1 MPINRGMDKDVV
13 HINNGM
19 LFSHKKKRKKERNNA
34 ICSSM
39 NGPRDSHTQLSKSE
53 KEKCMLSLIL
63 GIKKKKR
70 YK

>member
-19 LFSHKKKRKKERNNA
+19 LFSHKKKERNNA
-34 ICSSM
+34 ICSAM

-53 KEKCMLSLIL
+53 KEKYPVVLFIY
-63 GIKKKKR
+63 GI
-70 YK
+70 